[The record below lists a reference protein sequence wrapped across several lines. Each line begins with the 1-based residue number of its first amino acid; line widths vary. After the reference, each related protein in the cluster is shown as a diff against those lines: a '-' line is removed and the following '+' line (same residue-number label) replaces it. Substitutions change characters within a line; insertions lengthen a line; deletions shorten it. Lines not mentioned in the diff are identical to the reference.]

1 MAKKLVAPR
10 MGEGVE
16 EVTVVRWIK
25 NEGDQV
31 NEDDP
36 VIEVETDK
44 VAMEIPS
51 PYSGVLLK
59 AVAQP
64 NQAVPVGEVLGW
76 IGEPGEPL
84 QETAGKATPAKVEKA
99 PPAQAA
105 EKSVAPVAETK
116 PAPFEYKGFVSPLVR
131 KLADENKVDLNL
143 VKGTGE
149 GGRITKQ
156 DILIFSQGKPEAAP
170 LKAPSAAVKPAS
182 VLSEASFEIRPTLE
196 GKLIPHSP
204 MRKQIAE
211 RMVSSVRTSPHVL
224 TVMEVDMSKVLAH
237 HAANKP
243 VYAAEGANLTL
254 TAYFIK
260 AIVIS
265 LLTYPVVNSSWTDEG
280 LLIHPT
286 INVGMAVALGDNGLI
301 VPVIKKAED
310 LALLGIAHQVDDL
323 AKRARSKKLL
333 PDDVKD
339 GTFSLTNYGIGG
351 SLFAA
356 PIIVQPQIGVLGT
369 GKIQKRAV
377 VVTDSNGSDAIAIR
391 PMMYAS
397 FVFDHRVLDGEG
409 ADKFLSKFKETLE
422 NWI

>member
-25 NEGDQV
+25 KEGDQV
-31 NEDDP
+31 KEEDP

-51 PYSGVLLK
+51 PFSGVLLK

-64 NQAVPVGEVLGW
+64 NQAVPVGDVLGW
-76 IGEPGEPL
+76 IGEPGESL
-84 QETAGKATPAKVEKA
+84 EETPSKPAAVKPEKTPPPSSPEKTPAPAAEAK
-99 PPAQAA
+99 PPA
-105 EKSVAPVAETK
+105 
-116 PAPFEYKGFVSPLVR
+116 EYKGFVSPLVR
-131 KLADENKVDLNL
+131 KLADENKIDLNL

-149 GGRITKQ
+149 GGRITRQ
-156 DILIFSQGKPEAAP
+156 DILDRIAGKQPAVVSAKPSTPEI
-170 LKAPSAAVKPAS
+170 KPAPIS
-182 VLSEASFEIRPTLE
+182 TESIAQTLPSLE

-211 RMVSSVRTSPHVL
+211 RMVASKRISPHVL
-224 TVMEVDMSKVLAH
+224 TVMEVDMSKVLKH
-237 HAANKP
+237 HSANKP

-260 AIVIS
+260 AIAIS

-280 LLIHPT
+280 LVIHPN

-301 VPVIKKAED
+301 VPVIKKVEE
-310 LALLGIAHQVDDL
+310 LALLGIARQVDDL
-323 AKRARSKKLL
+323 AKRARSKKLM

-339 GTFSLTNYGIGG
+339 GTFSLTNYGTGG
-351 SLFAA
+351 SLFGS

-369 GKIQKRAV
+369 GKIMKRAV
-377 VVTDSNGSDAIAIR
+377 VITDESGNDSIAIR

-397 FVFDHRVLDGEG
+397 LVFDHRVLDGEG
-409 ADKFLSKFKETLE
+409 ADKFLAKFKTTLE

>member
-25 NEGDQV
+25 NEGDHIK
-31 NEDDP
+31 EEDP

-59 AVAQP
+59 TIAQP
-64 NQAVPVGEVLGW
+64 NQAVPVGDVLGW
-76 IGEPGEPL
+76 IGEPGESL
-84 QETAGKATPAKVEKA
+84 EETPSKPAAAKPEKA
-99 PPAQAA
+99 APPTPP
-105 EKSVAPVAETK
+105 EKTPAPVAEAR
-116 PAPFEYKGFVSPLVR
+116 PSAEYKGFVSPLVR
-131 KLADENKVDLNL
+131 KLADENKIDLNQ
-143 VKGTGE
+143 VNGTGE
-149 GGRITKQ
+149 GGRITRQ
-156 DILIFSQGKPEAAP
+156 DILNFMEGKQPSP
-170 LKAPSAAVKPAS
+170 SPSNIPTSAAKPLTMPTES
-182 VLSEASFEIRPTLE
+182 VAQALPALE

-211 RMVSSVRTSPHVL
+211 RMVASKRISPHVL
-224 TVMEVDMSKVLAH
+224 TVMEVDMSKVLKH

-260 AIVIS
+260 AIAIG
-265 LLTYPVVNSSWTDEG
+265 LLANPVVNSSWTEEG
-280 LLIHPT
+280 LVIHPSV
-286 INVGMAVALGDNGLI
+286 NVGMAVALGNNGLI
-301 VPVIKKAED
+301 VPVIKKAEE
-310 LALLGIAHQVDDL
+310 LNLLGISRQVDDL
-323 AKRARSKKLL
+323 AKRARAKKLL

-339 GTFSLTNYGIGG
+339 GTFSLTNYGTGG
-351 SLFAA
+351 SLFGS

-369 GKIQKRAV
+369 GKVMKRAV
-377 VVTDSNGSDAIAIR
+377 VVMDSSGNDAIAIR

-409 ADKFLSKFKETLE
+409 ADKFLAKFKETLE
-422 NWI
+422 NWV